1 MNVLVTGALGNVGKS
16 TLRALLARGDSV
28 NVFEADRRKTRR
40 AAAKFEASL
49 RAGKGAR
56 DQKANGSSG
65 RRPAP
70 RCRFFFGDIRDEAA
84 LAAALCVPESEAGGI
99 SDRGIVDTICHL
111 AAVLPPAADRVPGLA
126 DSVNAGGTAALT
138 RACLAAA
145 AEKSVEPP
153 RIILA
158 SSIAVYG
165 DRLGCPMIT
174 NGDEPA
180 PDDAYGR
187 SKLECE
193 RILRMS
199 GLPWTIFR
207 LTYIVSPGWIEPDPM
222 LFDMPVSTK
231 IEICHTED
239 AGRAFAGAVHCLESE
254 GKILDIGGGASCRT
268 VFRSYLDRM
277 FRSFGLGSSA
287 FLPDE
292 AFARGN
298 FHCGWYADSDEVE
311 AMLGFRTKN
320 LEDYYSEVHWAT
332 RRIRFLAIAFAPLIR
347 NRLRASSPYLNHS
360 VAGSRSPTLPISA
373 GNQP

>member
-1 MNVLVTGALGNVGKS
+1 LS

-28 NVFEADRRKTRR
+28 TVFEADRRKTKR
-40 AAAKFEASL
+40 AAARFRASL
-49 RAGKGAR
+49 GSRYGA
-56 DQKANGSSG
+56 
-65 RRPAP
+65 AP
-70 RCRFFFGDIRDEAA
+70 SEGAKRCRFFFGDIRDEAA
-84 LAAALCVPESEAGGI
+84 LAAALSLKPPDRPG
-99 SDRGIVDTICHL
+99 DDKRGIVDAVCHL

-138 RACLAAA
+138 RACLALAA
-145 AEKSVEPP
+145 AKAVAPP
-153 RIILA
+153 RVILA

-165 DRLGCPMIT
+165 DRLASPIIRS
-174 NGDEPA
+174 GDDPA

-193 RILRMS
+193 RILRNS

-207 LTYIVSPGWIEPDPM
+207 LTYIVSPGWIQPDPM
-222 LFDMPVSTK
+222 LFDMPVSTRL
-231 IEICHTED
+231 EICHTED
-239 AGRAFAGAVHCLESE
+239 AGRAFAAAAHCPESE

-277 FRSFGLGSSA
+277 FRNFGLGSSA

-298 FHCGWYADSDEVE
+298 FHCGWYGDSDEVE

-332 RRIRFLAIAFAPLIR
+332 RRIRFFAIAFAPIVR
-347 NRLRASSPYLNHS
+347 GRLRASSPYLRPAVCAATPR
-360 VAGSRSPTLPISA
+360 VASPLPASA
-373 GNQP
+373 AIPP